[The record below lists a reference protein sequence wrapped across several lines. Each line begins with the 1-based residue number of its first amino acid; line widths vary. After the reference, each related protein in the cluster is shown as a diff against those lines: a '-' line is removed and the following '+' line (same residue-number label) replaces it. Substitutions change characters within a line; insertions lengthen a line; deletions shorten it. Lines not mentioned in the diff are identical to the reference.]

1 MNITIL
7 ELIQNYGFDSV
18 LTAAT
23 VCILTGLIKMPIK
36 SLASKTKNSK
46 KYTKYITFLP
56 LFLGFGVT
64 VLYEFILT
72 KEVLFTVDFMTL
84 WLTSS
89 SLSLAIYAFIEKFIP
104 NKKKILSAEEIK
116 QNEEMLDTI
125 KSYLMADK
133 QCEETEK
140 STVTIAETTEKSQD
154 LTTAERETQVHE
166 SVRGKIILRG
176 RKNA

>member
-1 MNITIL
+1 MNITIS

-18 LTAAT
+18 LIAAT

-64 VLYEFILT
+64 VLYEYILT
-72 KEVLFTVDFMTL
+72 KKVLFTVDFMTL

-104 NKKKILSAEEIK
+104 NKKEDI
-116 QNEEMLDTI
+116 
-125 KSYLMADK
+125 
-133 QCEETEK
+133 
-140 STVTIAETTEKSQD
+140 
-154 LTTAERETQVHE
+154 
-166 SVRGKIILRG
+166 VRGRNQTERG
-176 RKNA
+176 DARHDKKFFNGGQAVRRNRKKHGNDSRND

>member
-1 MNITIL
+1 MNITIS

-18 LTAAT
+18 LIAAT

-64 VLYEFILT
+64 VLYEYILT
-72 KEVLFTVDFMTL
+72 KKVLFTVDFMTL

-125 KSYLMADK
+125 KSFLMADK

-154 LTTAERETQVHE
+154 LTTAEMETQVHE